1 MAQLSIVIASLK
13 LIFGTGPKSK
23 KSIAWASLGTRAP
36 NIHSD
41 DKASLSTKAVS
52 PKVHCVQIRACG
64 LLFQATP
71 VRTFGHLGMA
81 SAMALPAQHQGRYS
95 QNSPP
100 ADSGIWAWHLQ
111 RPCQP
116 QRQVCYSKGLPSA
129 DLGLGMVSAMALPA
143 PCGSGDVNRMGFFHN
158 PLLSNCGCIVLL
170 IVAAS
175 GPSSFLLGLANC
187 CEPLLLQLGA
197 NHRRRICCTVTLLV
211 QGALL
216 ISLFSVV
223 SGRSIISQEDGILLA
238 GPLRRHLAPAELCC
252 VSAPLCWW
260 GGGGIGRTATT
271 YRYYAGTH
279 RESTYI

>member
-1 MAQLSIVIASLK
+1 
-13 LIFGTGPKSK
+13 
-23 KSIAWASLGTRAP
+23 
-36 NIHSD
+36 
-41 DKASLSTKAVS
+41 
-52 PKVHCVQIRACG
+52 
-64 LLFQATP
+64 
-71 VRTFGHLGMA
+71 
-81 SAMALPAQHQGRYS
+81 
-95 QNSPP
+95 
-100 ADSGIWAWHLQ
+100 
-111 RPCQP
+111 
-116 QRQVCYSKGLPSA
+116 
-129 DLGLGMVSAMALPA
+129 MALPA

-197 NHRRRICCTVTLLV
+197 TQRRHICCTLLV

-238 GPLRRHLAPAELCC
+238 GPLRRRLAPAELCC
-252 VSAPLCWW
+252 VSAPLCWG

-279 RESTYI
+279 RESTYICGPRIITNGVIKK